1 VSTAIA
7 AAVIV
12 AAFALVPLSALK
24 GPGGPIPPLLPR
36 TWRKA
41 WRDWRGP
48 RSGQASGRVP
58 RWLAERCK
66 AADRHRCVACGRASD
81 LEADH
86 VIPWIVG
93 GATVLW
99 NLVTLCRACNAIKS
113 CYWVSPSGK
122 IYYRGSRVQA
132 AVAAEIL
139 AWEKRARRNPLR
151 WARAY
156 RLLP

>member
-1 VSTAIA
+1 VNTVIAIL
-7 AAVIV
+7 VIT
-12 AAFALVPLSALK
+12 AAFALVPLSALT
-24 GPGGPIPPLLPR
+24 GPGGLIPALLPR
-36 TWRKA
+36 RWRKA

-48 RSGQASGRVP
+48 RSRQASGRVP

-66 AADRHRCVACGRASD
+66 AADRHRCVACGQTRQ
-81 LEADH
+81 LQADH

-99 NLVTLCRACNAIKS
+99 NLVTLCRACNTVKS

-122 IYYRGSRVQA
+122 IYYRGARVPPPSA
-132 AVAAEIL
+132 AVIL
-139 AWEKRARRNPLR
+139 AWEKHARRNPFR

-156 RLLP
+156 GLLP